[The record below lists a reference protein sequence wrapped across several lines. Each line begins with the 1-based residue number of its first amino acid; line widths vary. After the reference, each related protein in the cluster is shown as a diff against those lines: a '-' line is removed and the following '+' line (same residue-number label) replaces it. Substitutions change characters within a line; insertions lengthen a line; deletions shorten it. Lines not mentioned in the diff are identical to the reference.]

1 MAGVDNSVLFSTLDD
16 NLQDQLRTIAAKGW
30 RNTNFRDNHTLL
42 HWACFHNRIDVL
54 HLLLESSFRDEID
67 LHVRDRAGHKA
78 IDYAT
83 RPEIRRYMDN
93 ALKAQNARKKFRTLG
108 AGVGPGVPP
117 GGPGSGAGVQP
128 LRASPDDG
136 FEAPLTITRR
146 TERGSSSGGVENDKL
161 LDLTKMDLVEEES
174 SGTSWLSK
182 ISGGFFGGSAAGT
195 ASNSSTSAGE
205 DSLSSEPSIS
215 STGTG
220 YLSGFFGGGS
230 NPATSPFQQQLATV
244 NEDGEVPMYDML
256 GRPRGPRTS
265 STASPPIKKAPST
278 SISASAGA
286 GRLSG
291 SSPPKMKCRMP
302 DCQECPAG
310 KPLPDT
316 GVCLD
321 VCCAPASGPSGGG
334 SAAAGGSLSTQL
346 RNPSSRLK
354 GSSLGKPAFL
364 GEDLTLASH
373 RGDAWVNPR
382 APLRSERG
390 QNGRTKYEEDGDLIH
405 DQSSGQNLLD
415 LLGTLDPNHKKGSSR
430 GDPTPSRGGS
440 GSYGTVDLAT
450 GGNRAASGNHDRF
463 RAMKEAAERDDELDK
478 LNQKRKDEDNDSPWD
493 SDDEDAAFKRAKKKI
508 SRKKKKRGD
517 ACCYCPTPWG
527 GDVPLTCCGCLC
539 CSVLLCGF
547 LTVLFLCGFYT
558 ATAILD
564 LLMPD
569 APAQAPAY
577 ATAANGV
584 PILQNGQPIVMQSN
598 GVALSLAAA
607 SGQQQQRQWVVPPQQ
622 PPPSQGA
629 QQGTQPQGSYP
640 GQGMMGNGQVP
651 LMPGMVQPQQG
662 RSGFSLSEAIVNMF
676 EGLLPSWLKH
686 GRSSNAVS
694 EVSQQQ
700 PSGGVQS
707 RQEVLASGPVPTP
720 TAAPQTASAI
730 DGSLPPSVTRRNI
743 AIHKYHYILNFKK
756 GAYLKRIPIYY
767 GPISMRPATQND
779 KRRALVRDYTRTPRI
794 KVFKRQRHKVNH
806 DFAKM
811 DPRASGSAPKE
822 RTFGDPADP
831 YVLLEELGGG
841 MQARVFKCRKQSDV
855 NTETPY
861 AVKVVEH
868 RRVLNETERE
878 TQVAH
883 LLQEA
888 QILQNLHHPKIVLW
902 IFSLVLELIVI
913 VKNVGVVMDRW
924 IEYGRQSVNLIET
937 LRDDEHVY
945 LVMEYVSNGDLFDK
959 IAERKGLAEV
969 EAKYVFQQLIEAIA
983 YMHDAHVIHRDLKPE
998 NILVGKE
1005 VSVKENGKL
1014 TTYFDVKVADFG
1026 LSKLVTEDSVAK
1038 THVGTPYYWAPELL
1052 KASNM
1057 NYGGAGGGQAQ
1068 AKLENEREEK
1078 RIQAEKAAK
1087 AEKERLEKQRK
1098 EKVIRY
1104 EKGSNTLGDPDNTKT
1119 DFAVISTDGT
1129 PGDVEGHLLQNGG
1142 AAGGDNV
1149 EENPNEA
1156 NPNEQE
1162 GGGEGE
1168 RSPAVPGAAA
1178 GATDNSPSK
1187 RTAMRTGYT
1196 SHPQQPANYDER
1208 VDLWSLGVVLY
1219 VILMGH
1225 YPFNK
1230 KRATPL
1236 HDQIMQGL
1244 SLNKLQTDKKTKHLS
1259 PDVQNLI
1266 AALLTADPEL
1276 RLKLDDI
1283 FVHPWCVTG
1292 YFSAKRQHPIQGHV
1306 LGPVRLANVGLERI
1320 AEGAEDDDH
1329 EFMDADD
1336 AGRGENT
1343 EEERTG
1349 QSKPGGGGTPA
1360 VARKVAAGGTT
1371 TAGGVMQNNW
1381 VGGAGAAAPAG
1392 GAATTTRGSKPV
1404 SPVSTNS
1411 SATPTLMPIEKPST
1425 STVVGVTPDAG
1436 EKEMKEPTTTST
1448 PRIEDDSKNKAVDD
1462 QDHPTNKE
1470 KAESYVPVLD
1480 NPPAAAP
1487 SASNLE
1493 VGPHPAHSL
1502 VATNLWATTPAPIN
1516 QALVPAGKGLIP
1528 GSPSGMVAAG
1538 HHVMHQQQIY
1548 PVHTNF
1554 RATGDH
1560 LFQELL
1566 QLQVTIA
1573 KCLESAYLAYRGA
1586 EMTAAGGATRSRRSS
1601 RPDVVVS
1608 GVESSDK
1615 ALRAHMVAAAAGGRT
1630 GEADLGAAPNKSAA
1644 KTRTTTATTAA
1655 ASTAATAASSS
1666 TTENL
1671 KKAQEATSSSSDGR
1685 DLLLDEVDER
1695 QMMLR
1700 KLRDLSH
1707 KCYQV
1712 TAQKAFE
1719 CVTQYGATARRVRQ
1733 DVLPDMQL
1741 AIEEDAPELAQA
1753 FLETINGWVTNM
1765 KTKGGEMEDAYRE
1778 ISDDIRSLI
1787 DNTSVI
1793 KKAVDADIRLANQ
1806 SIFGGGGLDGQH
1818 PISGGGPHHGNT
1830 PSGGGM
1836 MLPRSISNTAASC
1849 GSAPGSASGHVMN
1862 VGGRSGENSRG
1873 DSPVIEPVV
1882 EPVRPLQPVPVAAR
1896 GAADQISPKMEDAA
1910 VVQHQQDKEIYRD
1923 LYAKIHQIV
1932 AGPSGGGGAPGV
1944 DAGSAFHYRQDM
1956 ADIDAQMI
1964 DLLFFTPNFTPQ
1976 SGGVQQPGTLGSSH
1990 FESASEEEH
1999 VSGRAT
2005 IEEIKSSVGGAG
2017 AGAPGG
2023 SGSGPQASVTTLG
2036 GGKRSESSNNLL
2048 QQVVE
2053 DSCTALSGA
2062 CQKQNSQGGGNKTSK
2077 SATTTPRSAVEAG
2090 AGVVEKEKQ
2099 VGSSSSREHDQ
2110 RAAEVQQLEGP
2121 GSSNFCEDRQLALIR
2136 LPAPNHMNMAANC
2149 TPAVASSAHQIA
2161 NAQYGAQRIRHQS
2174 AIALMRAI
2182 SALRKVDEVL
2192 QRSTMFWSHL
2202 GLTTGQVAQMKDTL
2216 TLWIKHAS
2224 TNEKLRMRLNER
2236 LEQYRQFWAEFETC
2250 SVLYCEE
2257 LREGCNRM
2265 FSFLLQM
2272 ETRADCLD
2280 TVKNMIS

>member
-730 DGSLPPSVTRRNI
+730 DGSLPPSVVPSSASNAQGRSSS
-743 AIHKYHYILNFKK
+743 AK
-756 GAYLKRIPIYY
+756 
-767 GPISMRPATQND
+767 SATQ
-779 KRRALVRDYTRTPRI
+779 TQT
-794 KVFKRQRHKVNH
+794 QTT
-806 DFAKM
+806 
-811 DPRASGSAPKE
+811 SA
-822 RTFGDPADP
+822 F
-831 YVLLEELGGG
+831 VQLEE
-841 MQARVFKCRKQSDV
+841 RK
-855 NTETPY
+855 
-861 AVKVVEH
+861 
-868 RRVLNETERE
+868 
-878 TQVAH
+878 
-883 LLQEA
+883 
-888 QILQNLHHPKIVLW
+888 
-902 IFSLVLELIVI
+902 
-913 VKNVGVVMDRW
+913 
-924 IEYGRQSVNLIET
+924 
-937 LRDDEHVY
+937 
-945 LVMEYVSNGDLFDK
+945 
-959 IAERKGLAEV
+959 
-969 EAKYVFQQLIEAIA
+969 
-983 YMHDAHVIHRDLKPE
+983 
-998 NILVGKE
+998 
-1005 VSVKENGKL
+1005 
-1014 TTYFDVKVADFG
+1014 
-1026 LSKLVTEDSVAK
+1026 
-1038 THVGTPYYWAPELL
+1038 
-1052 KASNM
+1052 
-1057 NYGGAGGGQAQ
+1057 
-1068 AKLENEREEK
+1068 
-1078 RIQAEKAAK
+1078 
-1087 AEKERLEKQRK
+1087 
-1098 EKVIRY
+1098 
-1104 EKGSNTLGDPDNTKT
+1104 
-1119 DFAVISTDGT
+1119 
-1129 PGDVEGHLLQNGG
+1129 
-1142 AAGGDNV
+1142 
-1149 EENPNEA
+1149 
-1156 NPNEQE
+1156 
-1162 GGGEGE
+1162 
-1168 RSPAVPGAAA
+1168 
-1178 GATDNSPSK
+1178 
-1187 RTAMRTGYT
+1187 
-1196 SHPQQPANYDER
+1196 
-1208 VDLWSLGVVLY
+1208 
-1219 VILMGH
+1219 
-1225 YPFNK
+1225 
-1230 KRATPL
+1230 
-1236 HDQIMQGL
+1236 
-1244 SLNKLQTDKKTKHLS
+1244 
-1259 PDVQNLI
+1259 
-1266 AALLTADPEL
+1266 
-1276 RLKLDDI
+1276 
-1283 FVHPWCVTG
+1283 
-1292 YFSAKRQHPIQGHV
+1292 
-1306 LGPVRLANVGLERI
+1306 
-1320 AEGAEDDDH
+1320 
-1329 EFMDADD
+1329 
-1336 AGRGENT
+1336 
-1343 EEERTG
+1343 
-1349 QSKPGGGGTPA
+1349 
-1360 VARKVAAGGTT
+1360 VARKAARIQLS
-1371 TAGGVMQNNW
+1371 V
-1381 VGGAGAAAPAG
+1381 
-1392 GAATTTRGSKPV
+1392 
-1404 SPVSTNS
+1404 S
-1411 SATPTLMPIEKPST
+1411 SATGDAANKGAKSSRRNRQEAGGEAERNADHPAQHRAAAVLQITGMKSRQRAKT
-1425 STVVGVTPDAG
+1425 SRGHGTAFLATNKKLGS
-1436 EKEMKEPTTTST
+1436 TTTSSGKRT
-1448 PRIEDDSKNKAVDD
+1448 E
-1462 QDHPTNKE
+1462 E
-1470 KAESYVPVLD
+1470 
-1480 NPPAAAP
+1480 PP
-1487 SASNLE
+1487 
-1493 VGPHPAHSL
+1493 
-1502 VATNLWATTPAPIN
+1502 
-1516 QALVPAGKGLIP
+1516 
-1528 GSPSGMVAAG
+1528 
-1538 HHVMHQQQIY
+1538 
-1548 PVHTNF
+1548 
-1554 RATGDH
+1554 
-1560 LFQELL
+1560 
-1566 QLQVTIA
+1566 
-1573 KCLESAYLAYRGA
+1573 
-1586 EMTAAGGATRSRRSS
+1586 
-1601 RPDVVVS
+1601 
-1608 GVESSDK
+1608 
-1615 ALRAHMVAAAAGGRT
+1615 
-1630 GEADLGAAPNKSAA
+1630 
-1644 KTRTTTATTAA
+1644 
-1655 ASTAATAASSS
+1655 STARKWPGEQASRAAE
-1666 TTENL
+1666 TGR
-1671 KKAQEATSSSSDGR
+1671 EAAFTSFLSVEEESEEVSDN
-1685 DLLLDEVDER
+1685 
-1695 QMMLR
+1695 M
-1700 KLRDLSH
+1700 
-1707 KCYQV
+1707 
-1712 TAQKAFE
+1712 
-1719 CVTQYGATARRVRQ
+1719 
-1733 DVLPDMQL
+1733 P
-1741 AIEEDAPELAQA
+1741 EDA
-1753 FLETINGWVTNM
+1753 
-1765 KTKGGEMEDAYRE
+1765 
-1778 ISDDIRSLI
+1778 ISE
-1787 DNTSVI
+1787 
-1793 KKAVDADIRLANQ
+1793 AV
-1806 SIFGGGGLDGQH
+1806 
-1818 PISGGGPHHGNT
+1818 
-1830 PSGGGM
+1830 
-1836 MLPRSISNTAASC
+1836 
-1849 GSAPGSASGHVMN
+1849 
-1862 VGGRSGENSRG
+1862 
-1873 DSPVIEPVV
+1873 
-1882 EPVRPLQPVPVAAR
+1882 
-1896 GAADQISPKMEDAA
+1896 
-1910 VVQHQQDKEIYRD
+1910 
-1923 LYAKIHQIV
+1923 KI
-1932 AGPSGGGGAPGV
+1932 A
-1944 DAGSAFHYRQDM
+1944 
-1956 ADIDAQMI
+1956 
-1964 DLLFFTPNFTPQ
+1964 
-1976 SGGVQQPGTLGSSH
+1976 
-1990 FESASEEEH
+1990 ASEEADEP
-1999 VSGRAT
+1999 SRA
-2005 IEEIKSSVGGAG
+2005 
-2017 AGAPGG
+2017 
-2023 SGSGPQASVTTLG
+2023 
-2036 GGKRSESSNNLL
+2036 
-2048 QQVVE
+2048 
-2053 DSCTALSGA
+2053 
-2062 CQKQNSQGGGNKTSK
+2062 QGIIR
-2077 SATTTPRSAVEAG
+2077 PRG
-2090 AGVVEKEKQ
+2090 
-2099 VGSSSSREHDQ
+2099 
-2110 RAAEVQQLEGP
+2110 EGP
-2121 GSSNFCEDRQLALIR
+2121 
-2136 LPAPNHMNMAANC
+2136 
-2149 TPAVASSAHQIA
+2149 
-2161 NAQYGAQRIRHQS
+2161 
-2174 AIALMRAI
+2174 
-2182 SALRKVDEVL
+2182 
-2192 QRSTMFWSHL
+2192 
-2202 GLTTGQVAQMKDTL
+2202 
-2216 TLWIKHAS
+2216 
-2224 TNEKLRMRLNER
+2224 
-2236 LEQYRQFWAEFETC
+2236 
-2250 SVLYCEE
+2250 
-2257 LREGCNRM
+2257 
-2265 FSFLLQM
+2265 
-2272 ETRADCLD
+2272 RADPD
-2280 TVKNMIS
+2280 